1 MGHPDPVH
9 AAETVQ
15 RAAGV
20 IAARR
25 RGDLDGAEALL
36 ATFPTETAKTL
47 GFYLLA
53 DLALGLLQAQSGQ
66 SVDDLVRELALHL
79 ATAAEQPPSGSR

>member
-20 IAARR
+20 VAARR

-36 ATFPTETAKTL
+36 ATFPTEAAKTL
-47 GFYLLA
+47 GFFLLA

-66 SVDDLVRELALHL
+66 SMDDLVRELSLHL
-79 ATAAEQPPSGSR
+79 ATAADQPPPGSR

>member
-9 AAETVQ
+9 VAETVQ

-36 ATFPTETAKTL
+36 ATFPTEQAKTL
-47 GFYLLA
+47 GFFLLA

-66 SVDDLVRELALHL
+66 SMDDLVRELSLHL
-79 ATAAEQPPSGSR
+79 ATAADQPPSGGR

>member
-1 MGHPDPVH
+1 MADHPVP
-9 AAETVQ
+9 AAADVVQ

-20 IAARR
+20 IAARH

-36 ATFPTETAKTL
+36 ADFPSEHARTL

-53 DLALGLLQAQSGQ
+53 DLALGLVRAQSGQ
-66 SVDDLVRELALHL
+66 TMDDLVRELSLHL
-79 ATAAEQPPSGSR
+79 AAGTHRPPPTD